1 MKKSLANQ
9 IAKLWNE
16 NFAGSYEP
24 TKTKAEVTQNG
35 VKGDYAV
42 EIVPDGINVGNSF
55 HHNEEVTDIS
65 RAFKVS
71 SYLSTRE
78 KDGIAIVIARIF

>member
-1 MKKSLANQ
+1 MKKALANQ

-16 NFAGSYEP
+16 NFCGSYKP
-24 TKTKAEVTQNG
+24 TKTKAVVTG
-35 VKGDYAV
+35 VKGDFSV

-55 HHNEEVTDIS
+55 HRNEEVTDIS

-71 SYLSTRE
+71 SYLTTST
-78 KDGIAIVIARIF
+78 KDELTIVIARIF

>member
-1 MKKSLANQ
+1 MKKALANQ

-16 NFAGSYEP
+16 NFTGSYEP
-24 TKTKAEVTQNG
+24 TKTKAIVNKNG
-35 VKGDYAV
+35 VNGDFSV

-55 HHNEEVTDIS
+55 HHNDEVTDVS

-71 SYLSTRE
+71 SYMTTST
-78 KDGIAIVIARIF
+78 KDGFPIVIARIF